1 MSEWLRSEIANLM
14 LSECVSSNLTAV
26 DKLFRKQT
34 REVPRKLFLSNILS
48 NHRLMILNQRYYSV
62 RILH

>member
-26 DKLFRKQT
+26 DKLFSFDT
-34 REVPRKLFLSNILS
+34 NTSPMFFFSLFQCCVYDFVKHTGRS
-48 NHRLMILNQRYYSV
+48 
-62 RILH
+62 